1 MKLKVRNLVACA
13 AFLLPAVSLAGH
25 NPAVQP
31 IFFEELAQALPASQP
46 QPISVDSSALFDV
59 TWAGLAWAV
68 DNVKRTHVPL
78 IIEFYS
84 ADANDCIRF
93 NPVGTDEC
101 SPQVPTILDTAVHY
115 SGRVD
120 VVRFNVQQHP
130 QVLNG
135 PDVRV
140 LPTHIFIA
148 DYSDTQHYTAIKIWG
163 LIDEQ
168 GLQQT
173 IQQTFKLNP

>member
-1 MKLKVRNLVACA
+1 MKLTVRNLVACA
-13 AFLLPAVSLAGH
+13 AFLLPAVGLAGH

-31 IFFEELAQALPASQP
+31 IFFDELAQALPASQP
-46 QPISVDSSALFDV
+46 QPIAVGNGALVDV

-84 ADANDCIRF
+84 PDASDCIKL
-93 NPVGTDEC
+93 NPTGNDEC
-101 SPQVPTILDTAVHY
+101 LPQAPAILDTAVNY
-115 SGRVD
+115 QGRVD
-120 VVRFNVQQHP
+120 VVRFNVQLHP

-148 DYSDTQHYTAIKIWG
+148 DYSDSQHYTAIKIWG

-173 IQQTFKLNP
+173 IQQTFKIAP